1 MTTQLKF
8 ETSTASRKNKM
19 PENETVDKST
29 YDESNI
35 TVLQGLEAVRLRPG
49 MYIGG
54 VDSTA
59 LHHLV
64 FEIVDN
70 SVDEALA
77 GYCSEIHVIINSDG
91 SLSVED
97 DGRGIPVGIHEE
109 EGIPAVELIL
119 TRLHS
124 GGKFDNSNYKVSGGL
139 NGVGASVVNALSG
152 KMIAE
157 IHREGFLW
165 KQEYQKGIT
174 ASSLEQIEESKTTGT
189 HITFWPDKTIFDNV
203 DFNFEIL
210 AHRLRELAFLNKGI
224 LISIRDNRSERFQ
237 EFKYEGG
244 IAAFIEH
251 INENKNVLHESP
263 VYFSG
268 KSEDV
273 EIEVAF
279 QYNDSY
285 TERIYSFVNNINTV
299 DGGTHL
305 TGFKG
310 ALTRTL
316 NSYISANKITNDLK
330 ENLTGED
337 VREGMAAVISTR
349 VTNPQFESQK
359 KIKLTNV
366 EIKGKVETL
375 VSEYLG
381 AHLEENPAVAKKI
394 VAKAID
400 AQRARLAAKKA
411 REITRRKNVLEFS
424 TLPGKLAD
432 CQESDPALSELFLV
446 EGDSAGGS
454 AKQGR
459 DRKNQAI
466 LPLKGKIL
474 NVEKARFDKMLSHEE
489 IKAMITAMGTGI
501 GKEEFDLEKIRYHK
515 IIIMTDADVD
525 GLHILTLILTFF
537 YRQMPEIIENG
548 YLYIAQP
555 PLYKAKKGRSSFYA
569 KNENDLTERLV
580 RSSSE
585 TLSLTSEKG
594 TTISGED
601 LFQTALKIRLY
612 RTHYGRLCFNPNLT
626 LLINLLLKHEIEIDL
641 GGAEH
646 ILNCI
651 DNLKNSYPDYKLTVD
666 PEKQGSNVLIQV
678 NDTQIELS
686 LNLLENLSAYD
697 YSQLFQEH
705 MNLKTALGENGLL
718 LTEENEGESHS
729 IQTWSQVLEFM
740 VSFGKKGMYIQRYKG
755 LGEMNPEQLWE
766 TTLDPTIRTLKKV
779 KVEDIVES
787 DGIFTILMGDNVEPR
802 RNFIV
807 ENALRVKNLDV

>member
-1 MTTQLKF
+1 
-8 ETSTASRKNKM
+8 M
-19 PENETVDKST
+19 PENETVDNST

-54 VDSTA
+54 VDNTA

-64 FEIVDN
+64 FEVVDN

-77 GYCSEIHVIINSDG
+77 GFCTEIHVIINSDG
-91 SLSVED
+91 SISVED
-97 DGRGIPVGIHEE
+97 NGRGIPVGIHEE

-119 TRLHS
+119 TRLHA

-139 NGVGASVVNALSG
+139 NGVGASVVNALSNR
-152 KMIAE
+152 MIAE

-165 KQEYQKGIT
+165 KQEYRKGNT
-174 ASSLEQIEESKTTGT
+174 ASTLQQIEDSRKTGT
-189 HITFWPDKTIFDNV
+189 NITFWPDDTIFDHV
-203 DFNFEIL
+203 EFNYEIL
-210 AHRLRELAFLNKGI
+210 AHRLRELAFLNRGI
-224 LISIRDNRSERFQ
+224 MISIRDNRSERFQ
-237 EFKYEGG
+237 EFKYDGG
-244 IAAFIEH
+244 IASFIRH
-251 INENKNVLHESP
+251 INENKNVLHEDP

-285 TERIYSFVNNINTV
+285 TERIYSFVNTINTI

-316 NSYISANKITNDLK
+316 NNYMTSNNIANDSK
-330 ENLTGED
+330 ENFSGED
-337 VREGMAAVISTR
+337 VREGMAAVISAR
-349 VTNPQFESQK
+349 VTEPQFESQK

-381 AHLEENPAVAKKI
+381 AYLEENPSVSKKI

-411 REITRRKNVLEFS
+411 RELTRRKNVLEFS

-432 CQESDPALSELFLV
+432 CQESDPSLSELFLV

-474 NVEKARFDKMLSHEE
+474 NVEKARFDKMLTNEE
-489 IKAMITAMGTGI
+489 IKTMITAMGTGI
-501 GKEEFDLEKIRYHK
+501 GKEEFNLEKIRYHK

-525 GLHILTLILTFF
+525 GSHILTLILTFF

-555 PLYKAKKGRSSFYA
+555 PLYRAKKGRSSFFVRDE
-569 KNENDLTERLV
+569 NELTERLV

-585 TLSLTSEKG
+585 ILILKPENG
-594 TTISGED
+594 TAISGEE
-601 LFQTALKIRLY
+601 LFKIALQIRLY
-612 RTHYGRLCFNPNLT
+612 RTHYDRLCYNPNLT
-626 LLINLLLKHEIEIDL
+626 MLINLLLKHQIEIDL

-646 ILNCI
+646 IINCI
-651 DNLKNSYPDYKLTVD
+651 SGLKNIYHDYKLTVD
-666 PEKQGSNVLIQV
+666 PEKQGSNVFIEV
-678 NDTQIELS
+678 NGQQIELS

-697 YSQLFQEH
+697 YSQMFEEH
-705 MNLKTALGENGLL
+705 LRLKAALGEKGVV
-718 LTEENEGESHS
+718 LTEEKEGESNFFQS
-729 IQTWSQVLEFM
+729 WFEVLDFM
-740 VSFGKKGMYIQRYKG
+740 INFGKKGMYIQRYKG

-766 TTLDPTIRTLKKV
+766 TTLNPKVRTLKKV
-779 KVEDIVES
+779 TIEDIVES
-787 DGIFTILMGDNVEPR
+787 DGIFTILMGDQVEPR
-802 RNFIV
+802 RNFIE

>member
-1 MTTQLKF
+1 MQ
-8 ETSTASRKNKM
+8 
-19 PENETVDKST
+19 ENQSVEVTD

-54 VDSTA
+54 VDNTA

-64 FEIVDN
+64 FEVVDN

-77 GYCSEIHVIINSDG
+77 GFCTEIHVIINSDG
-91 SLSVED
+91 SISVED
-97 DGRGIPVGIHEE
+97 NGRGIPVGIHEE

-119 TRLHS
+119 TRLHA

-139 NGVGASVVNALSG
+139 NGVGASVVNALSNR
-152 KMIAE
+152 MIAE

-165 KQEYQKGIT
+165 KQEYRKGNT
-174 ASSLEQIEESKTTGT
+174 ASTLQQIEDSRKTGT
-189 HITFWPDKTIFDNV
+189 NITFWPDDTIFDHV
-203 DFNFEIL
+203 EFNYEIL
-210 AHRLRELAFLNKGI
+210 AHRLRELAFLNRGI
-224 LISIRDNRSERFQ
+224 MISIRDNRSERFQ
-237 EFKYEGG
+237 EFKYDGG
-244 IAAFIEH
+244 IASFIRH
-251 INENKNVLHESP
+251 INENKNVLHEDP

-285 TERIYSFVNNINTV
+285 TERIYSFVNTINTI

-316 NSYISANKITNDLK
+316 NNYMTSNNIANDSK
-330 ENLTGED
+330 ENFSGED
-337 VREGMAAVISTR
+337 VREGMAAVISAR
-349 VTNPQFESQK
+349 VTEPQFESQK

-381 AHLEENPAVAKKI
+381 AYLEENPSVSKKI

-411 REITRRKNVLEFS
+411 RELTRRKNVLEFS

-432 CQESDPALSELFLV
+432 CQESDPSLSELFLV

-474 NVEKARFDKMLSHEE
+474 NVEKARFDKMLTNEE
-489 IKAMITAMGTGI
+489 IKTMITAMGTGI
-501 GKEEFDLEKIRYHK
+501 GKEEFNLEKIRYHK

-525 GLHILTLILTFF
+525 GSHILTLILTFF

-555 PLYKAKKGRSSFYA
+555 PLYRAKKGRSSFFVRDE
-569 KNENDLTERLV
+569 NELTERLV

-585 TLSLTSEKG
+585 ILILKPENG
-594 TTISGED
+594 TAISGEE
-601 LFQTALKIRLY
+601 LFQIALQIRLY
-612 RTHYGRLCFNPNLT
+612 RTHYDRLCYNPNLT
-626 LLINLLLKHEIEIDL
+626 MLINLLLKHQIEIDL

-646 ILNCI
+646 IINCI
-651 DNLKNSYPDYKLTVD
+651 SGLKNIYHDYKLTVD
-666 PEKQGSNVLIQV
+666 PEKQGSNVFIEV
-678 NDTQIELS
+678 NGQQIELS

-697 YSQLFQEH
+697 YSQMFEEH
-705 MNLKTALGENGLL
+705 LRLKVALGEKGMV
-718 LTEENEGESHS
+718 LTEEKEGESNFFQS
-729 IQTWSQVLEFM
+729 WFEVLDFM
-740 VSFGKKGMYIQRYKG
+740 INFGKKGMYIQRYKG

-766 TTLDPTIRTLKKV
+766 TTLNPKVRTLKKV
-779 KVEDIVES
+779 TIEDIVES
-787 DGIFTILMGDNVEPR
+787 DGIFTILMGDQVEPR
-802 RNFIV
+802 RNFIE

>member
-1 MTTQLKF
+1 MQ
-8 ETSTASRKNKM
+8 
-19 PENETVDKST
+19 ENQSVEVTD

-54 VDSTA
+54 VDNTA

-64 FEIVDN
+64 FEVVDN

-77 GYCSEIHVIINSDG
+77 GFCTEIHVIINSDG
-91 SLSVED
+91 SISVED
-97 DGRGIPVGIHEE
+97 NGRGIPVGIHEE

-119 TRLHS
+119 TRLHA

-139 NGVGASVVNALSG
+139 NGVGASVVNALSNR
-152 KMIAE
+152 MIAE

-165 KQEYQKGIT
+165 KQEYRKGNT
-174 ASSLEQIEESKTTGT
+174 ASTLQQIEDSRKTGT
-189 HITFWPDKTIFDNV
+189 NITFWPDDTIFDHV
-203 DFNFEIL
+203 EFNYEIL
-210 AHRLRELAFLNKGI
+210 AHRLRELAFLNRGI
-224 LISIRDNRSERFQ
+224 MISIRDNRSERFQ
-237 EFKYEGG
+237 EFKYDGG
-244 IAAFIEH
+244 IASFIRH
-251 INENKNVLHESP
+251 INENKNVLHEDP

-285 TERIYSFVNNINTV
+285 TERIYSFVNTINTI

-316 NSYISANKITNDLK
+316 NNYMTSNNIANDSK
-330 ENLTGED
+330 ENFSGED
-337 VREGMAAVISTR
+337 VREGMAAVISAR
-349 VTNPQFESQK
+349 VTEPQFESQK

-381 AHLEENPAVAKKI
+381 AYLEENPSVSKKI

-411 REITRRKNVLEFS
+411 RELTRRKNVLEFS

-432 CQESDPALSELFLV
+432 CQESDPSLSELFLV

-474 NVEKARFDKMLSHEE
+474 NVEKARFDKMLTNEE
-489 IKAMITAMGTGI
+489 IKTMITAMGTGI
-501 GKEEFDLEKIRYHK
+501 GKEEFNLEKIRYHK

-525 GLHILTLILTFF
+525 GSHILTLILTFF

-555 PLYKAKKGRSSFYA
+555 PLYRAKKGRSSFFVRDE
-569 KNENDLTERLV
+569 NELTERLV

-585 TLSLTSEKG
+585 ILILKPENG
-594 TTISGED
+594 TAISGEE
-601 LFQTALKIRLY
+601 LFQIALQIRLY
-612 RTHYGRLCFNPNLT
+612 RTHYDRLCYNPNLT
-626 LLINLLLKHEIEIDL
+626 MLINLLLKHQIEIDL

-646 ILNCI
+646 IINCI
-651 DNLKNSYPDYKLTVD
+651 SGLKNIYHDYKLTVD
-666 PEKQGSNVLIQV
+666 PEKQGSNVFIEV
-678 NDTQIELS
+678 NGQQIELS

-697 YSQLFQEH
+697 YSQMFEEH
-705 MNLKTALGENGLL
+705 LRLKAALGEKGVV
-718 LTEENEGESHS
+718 LTEEKEGESNFFQS
-729 IQTWSQVLEFM
+729 WFEVLDFM
-740 VSFGKKGMYIQRYKG
+740 INFGKKGMYIQRYKG

-766 TTLDPTIRTLKKV
+766 TTLNPEVRTLKKV
-779 KVEDIVES
+779 TIEDIVES
-787 DGIFTILMGDNVEPR
+787 DGIFTILMGDQVEPR
-802 RNFIV
+802 RNFIE

>member
-1 MTTQLKF
+1 
-8 ETSTASRKNKM
+8 M
-19 PENETVDKST
+19 PEIESIENSD

-54 VDSTA
+54 VDSAA

-64 FEIVDN
+64 FEVVDN

-77 GYCSEIHVIINSDG
+77 GFCTEIHVIINSDG

-119 TRLHS
+119 TRLHA

-165 KQEYQKGIT
+165 KQEYKQGIT
-174 ASSLEQIEESKTTGT
+174 VTPLDQVEESKKTGT
-189 HITFWPDKTIFDNV
+189 QITFWPDKTIFDHV
-203 DFNFEIL
+203 EFNFEIL
-210 AHRLRELAFLNKGI
+210 AHRLRELAFLNRGI
-224 LISIRDNRSERFQ
+224 LISIRDNRTERFQ

-244 IAAFIEH
+244 IASFIKH
-251 INENKNVLHESP
+251 INENKSVLHESP

-268 KSEDV
+268 KSDDV
-273 EIEVAF
+273 EIEVSF

-285 TERIYSFVNNINTV
+285 TERIFSFVNNINTIE
-299 DGGTHL
+299 GGTHL

-316 NSYISANKITNDLK
+316 NNYMTSNKIANDSK
-330 ENLTGED
+330 ENLSGED
-337 VREGMAAVISTR
+337 VREGMAAVISAR
-349 VTNPQFESQK
+349 VMNPQFESQK

-366 EIKGKVETL
+366 EVKGKVETL

-381 AHLEENPAVAKKI
+381 AYLEENPVVAKKI
-394 VAKAID
+394 VAKGID
-400 AQRARLAAKKA
+400 AQRARIAAKKA
-411 REITRRKNVLEFS
+411 RELTRRKNVLEFS
-424 TLPGKLAD
+424 TLPGKLSD

-474 NVEKARFDKMLSHEE
+474 NVEKARFDKMLSNEE
-489 IKAMITAMGTGI
+489 IKTMITAMGTGI
-501 GKEEFDLEKIRYHK
+501 GKEEFDMEKIRYHK

-525 GLHILTLILTFF
+525 GSHILTLILTFF

-555 PLYKAKKGRSSFYA
+555 PLYRAKKGRSSFYVRDE
-569 KNENDLTERLV
+569 NELTERLF
-580 RSSSE
+580 RDSSE
-585 TLSLTSEKG
+585 SLILNTDSGKSLTSE
-594 TTISGED
+594 E
-601 LFQTALKIRLY
+601 LYRVALKIRLY
-612 RTHYGRLCFNPNLT
+612 KTHYERLCFSTN
-626 LLINLLLKHEIEIDL
+626 
-641 GGAEH
+641 
-646 ILNCI
+646 
-651 DNLKNSYPDYKLTVD
+651 
-666 PEKQGSNVLIQV
+666 
-678 NDTQIELS
+678 LS
-686 LNLLENLSAYD
+686 LSLI
-697 YSQLFQEH
+697 H
-705 MNLKTALGENGLL
+705 
-718 LTEENEGESHS
+718 
-729 IQTWSQVLEFM
+729 I
-740 VSFGKKGMYIQRYKG
+740 
-755 LGEMNPEQLWE
+755 
-766 TTLDPTIRTLKKV
+766 
-779 KVEDIVES
+779 
-787 DGIFTILMGDNVEPR
+787 
-802 RNFIV
+802 
-807 ENALRVKNLDV
+807 

>member
-1 MTTQLKF
+1 MQ
-8 ETSTASRKNKM
+8 
-19 PENETVDKST
+19 ENQSVEVTD

-54 VDSTA
+54 VDNTA

-64 FEIVDN
+64 FEVVDN

-77 GYCSEIHVIINSDG
+77 GFCTEIHVIINSDG
-91 SLSVED
+91 SISVED
-97 DGRGIPVGIHEE
+97 NGRGIPVGIHEE

-119 TRLHS
+119 TRLHA

-139 NGVGASVVNALSG
+139 NGVGASVVNALSN

-165 KQEYQKGIT
+165 KQEYRKGNT
-174 ASSLEQIEESKTTGT
+174 ASTLQQIEDSRKTGT
-189 HITFWPDKTIFDNV
+189 NITFWPDDTIFDHV
-203 DFNFEIL
+203 EFNYEIL
-210 AHRLRELAFLNKGI
+210 AHRLRELAFLNRGI
-224 LISIRDNRSERFQ
+224 MISIRDNRSERFQ
-237 EFKYEGG
+237 EFKYDGG
-244 IAAFIEH
+244 IASFIRH
-251 INENKNVLHESP
+251 INENKNVLHEDP

-285 TERIYSFVNNINTV
+285 TERIYSFVNTINTI

-316 NSYISANKITNDLK
+316 NNYMTSNNIANDSK
-330 ENLTGED
+330 ENFSGED
-337 VREGMAAVISTR
+337 VREGMAAVISAR
-349 VTNPQFESQK
+349 VTEPQFESQK

-381 AHLEENPAVAKKI
+381 AYLEENPSVSKKI

-411 REITRRKNVLEFS
+411 RELTRRKNVLEFS

-432 CQESDPALSELFLV
+432 CQESDPSLSELFLV

-474 NVEKARFDKMLSHEE
+474 NVEKARFDKMLTNEE
-489 IKAMITAMGTGI
+489 IKTMITAMGTGI
-501 GKEEFDLEKIRYHK
+501 GKEEFNLEKIRYHK

-525 GLHILTLILTFF
+525 GSHILTLILTFF

-555 PLYKAKKGRSSFYA
+555 PLYRAKKGRSSFFVRDE
-569 KNENDLTERLV
+569 NELTERLV

-585 TLSLTSEKG
+585 ILILKPENG
-594 TTISGED
+594 TAISGEE
-601 LFQTALKIRLY
+601 LFKIALQIRLY
-612 RTHYGRLCFNPNLT
+612 RTHYDRLCYNPNLT
-626 LLINLLLKHEIEIDL
+626 MLINLLLKHQIEIDL

-646 ILNCI
+646 IINCI
-651 DNLKNSYPDYKLTVD
+651 SGLKNIYHDYKLTVD
-666 PEKQGSNVLIQV
+666 PEKQGSNVFIEV
-678 NDTQIELS
+678 NGQQIELS

-697 YSQLFQEH
+697 YSQMFEEH
-705 MNLKTALGENGLL
+705 LRLKAALGEKGVV
-718 LTEENEGESHS
+718 LTEEKEGESNFFQS
-729 IQTWSQVLEFM
+729 WFEVLDFM
-740 VSFGKKGMYIQRYKG
+740 INFGKKGMYIQRYKG

-766 TTLDPTIRTLKKV
+766 TTLNPKVRTLKKV
-779 KVEDIVES
+779 TIEDIVES
-787 DGIFTILMGDNVEPR
+787 DGIFTILMGDQVEPR
-802 RNFIV
+802 RNFIE

>member
-1 MTTQLKF
+1 MQ
-8 ETSTASRKNKM
+8 
-19 PENETVDKST
+19 ENQSVEVTD

-54 VDSTA
+54 VDNTA

-64 FEIVDN
+64 FEVVDN

-77 GYCSEIHVIINSDG
+77 GFCTEIHVIINSDG
-91 SLSVED
+91 SISVED
-97 DGRGIPVGIHEE
+97 NGRGIPVGIHEE

-119 TRLHS
+119 TRLHA

-139 NGVGASVVNALSG
+139 NGVGASVVNALSNR
-152 KMIAE
+152 MIAE

-165 KQEYQKGIT
+165 KQEYRKGNT
-174 ASSLEQIEESKTTGT
+174 ASTLQQIEDSRKTGT
-189 HITFWPDKTIFDNV
+189 NITFWPDDTIFDHV
-203 DFNFEIL
+203 EFNYEIL
-210 AHRLRELAFLNKGI
+210 AHRLRELAFLNRGI
-224 LISIRDNRSERFQ
+224 MISIRDNRSERFQ
-237 EFKYEGG
+237 EFKYDGG
-244 IAAFIEH
+244 IASFIRH
-251 INENKNVLHESP
+251 INENKNVLHEDP

-285 TERIYSFVNNINTV
+285 TERIYSFVNTINTI

-316 NSYISANKITNDLK
+316 NNYMTSNNIANDSK
-330 ENLTGED
+330 ENFSGED

-349 VTNPQFESQK
+349 VTEPQFESQK

-381 AHLEENPAVAKKI
+381 AYLEENPSVSKKI

-411 REITRRKNVLEFS
+411 RELTRRKNVLEFS

-432 CQESDPALSELFLV
+432 CQESDPSLSELFLV

-474 NVEKARFDKMLSHEE
+474 NVEKARFDKMLTNEE
-489 IKAMITAMGTGI
+489 IKTMITAMGTGI
-501 GKEEFDLEKIRYHK
+501 GKEEFNLEKIRYHK

-525 GLHILTLILTFF
+525 GSHILTLILTFF

-555 PLYKAKKGRSSFYA
+555 PLYRAKKGRSSFFVRDE
-569 KNENDLTERLV
+569 NELTERLV

-585 TLSLTSEKG
+585 ILILKPENG
-594 TTISGED
+594 TAFSGEK
-601 LFQTALKIRLY
+601 LSQIALQIRLY
-612 RTHYGRLCFNPNLT
+612 RTHYDRLCYNPNLT
-626 LLINLLLKHEIEIDL
+626 MLINLLLKHQIEIDL

-646 ILNCI
+646 IINCI
-651 DNLKNSYPDYKLTVD
+651 SGLKNIYHDYKLTVD
-666 PEKQGSNVLIQV
+666 PEKQGSNVFIEV
-678 NDTQIELS
+678 NGQQIELS

-697 YSQLFQEH
+697 YSQMFEEH
-705 MNLKTALGENGLL
+705 LRLKAALGEKGMV
-718 LTEENEGESHS
+718 LTEEKEGESNFFQS
-729 IQTWSQVLEFM
+729 WFEVLDFM
-740 VSFGKKGMYIQRYKG
+740 INFGKKGMYIQRYKG

-766 TTLDPTIRTLKKV
+766 TTLNPEVRTLKKV
-779 KVEDIVES
+779 TIEDIVES
-787 DGIFTILMGDNVEPR
+787 DGIFTILMGDQVEPR
-802 RNFIV
+802 RNFIE

>member
-1 MTTQLKF
+1 MQ
-8 ETSTASRKNKM
+8 
-19 PENETVDKST
+19 ENQSVEVTD

-54 VDSTA
+54 VDNTA

-64 FEIVDN
+64 FEVVDN

-77 GYCSEIHVIINSDG
+77 GFCTEIHVIINSDG
-91 SLSVED
+91 SISVED
-97 DGRGIPVGIHEE
+97 NGRGIPVGIHEE

-119 TRLHS
+119 TRLHA

-139 NGVGASVVNALSG
+139 NGVGASVVNALSNR
-152 KMIAE
+152 MIAE

-165 KQEYQKGIT
+165 KQEYRKGNT
-174 ASSLEQIEESKTTGT
+174 ASTLQQIEDSRKTGT
-189 HITFWPDKTIFDNV
+189 NITFWPDDTIFDHV
-203 DFNFEIL
+203 EFNYEIL
-210 AHRLRELAFLNKGI
+210 AHRLRELAFLNRGI
-224 LISIRDNRSERFQ
+224 MISIRDNRSERFQ
-237 EFKYEGG
+237 EFKYDGG
-244 IAAFIEH
+244 IASFIRH
-251 INENKNVLHESP
+251 INENKNVLHEDP

-285 TERIYSFVNNINTV
+285 TERIYSFVNTINTI

-316 NSYISANKITNDLK
+316 NNYMTSNNIANDSK
-330 ENLTGED
+330 ENFSGED
-337 VREGMAAVISTR
+337 VREGMAAVISAR
-349 VTNPQFESQK
+349 VTEPQFESQK

-381 AHLEENPAVAKKI
+381 AYLEENPSVSKKI

-411 REITRRKNVLEFS
+411 RELTRRKNVLEFS

-432 CQESDPALSELFLV
+432 CQESDPSLSELFLV

-474 NVEKARFDKMLSHEE
+474 NVEKARFDKMLTNEE
-489 IKAMITAMGTGI
+489 IKTMITAMGTGI
-501 GKEEFDLEKIRYHK
+501 GKEEFNLEKIRYHK

-525 GLHILTLILTFF
+525 GSHILTLILTFF

-555 PLYKAKKGRSSFYA
+555 PLYRAKKGRSSFFVRDE
-569 KNENDLTERLV
+569 NELTERLV

-585 TLSLTSEKG
+585 ILILKPENG
-594 TTISGED
+594 TAISGEE
-601 LFQTALKIRLY
+601 LFQIALQIRLY
-612 RTHYGRLCFNPNLT
+612 RTHYDRLCYNPNLT
-626 LLINLLLKHEIEIDL
+626 MLINLLLKHQIEIDL

-646 ILNCI
+646 IINCI
-651 DNLKNSYPDYKLTVD
+651 SGLKNIYHDYKLTVD
-666 PEKQGSNVLIQV
+666 PEKQGSNVFIEV
-678 NDTQIELS
+678 NGQQIELS

-697 YSQLFQEH
+697 YSQMFEEH
-705 MNLKTALGENGLL
+705 LRLKAALGEKGVV
-718 LTEENEGESHS
+718 LTEEKEGESHFFQS
-729 IQTWSQVLEFM
+729 WFEVLDFM
-740 VSFGKKGMYIQRYKG
+740 INFGKKGMYIQRYKG
-755 LGEMNPEQLWE
+755 LGEMNPEQLRE
-766 TTLDPTIRTLKKV
+766 TTLNPKVRTLKKV
-779 KVEDIVES
+779 TIEDIVES
-787 DGIFTILMGDNVEPR
+787 DGIFTILMGDQVEPR
-802 RNFIV
+802 RNFIE

>member
-1 MTTQLKF
+1 
-8 ETSTASRKNKM
+8 M
-19 PENETVDKST
+19 PEIESVVNSD

-54 VDSTA
+54 VDSAA

-64 FEIVDN
+64 FEVVDN

-77 GYCSEIHVIINSDG
+77 GFCTEIHAIINSDG

-97 DGRGIPVGIHEE
+97 NGRGIPVGIHEE

-119 TRLHS
+119 TRLHA

-157 IHREGFLW
+157 IHREGYLW
-165 KQEYQKGIT
+165 KQEYQQGIT
-174 ASSLEQIEESKTTGT
+174 VTPPLEKVEESKKTGT
-189 HITFWPDKTIFDNV
+189 QITFWPDETIFDSV
-203 DFNFEIL
+203 EFNFEIL
-210 AHRLRELAFLNKGI
+210 AHRLRELAFLNRGI
-224 LISIRDNRSERFQ
+224 LISIRDNRTERFQ
-237 EFKYEGG
+237 EFRYEGG
-244 IAAFIEH
+244 IAAFIKH
-251 INENKNVLHESP
+251 INENKSVLHESP

-268 KSEDV
+268 KSDDV

-299 DGGTHL
+299 EGGTHL

-316 NSYISANKITNDLK
+316 NSYMSANKITNDSK
-330 ENLTGED
+330 ENLSGED
-337 VREGMAAVISTR
+337 VREGMAAVISAR
-349 VTNPQFESQK
+349 VMNPQFESQK

-381 AHLEENPAVAKKI
+381 AYLEENPAVAKKI
-394 VAKAID
+394 VTKGID
-400 AQRARLAAKKA
+400 AQRARIAAKKA
-411 REITRRKNVLEFS
+411 RELTRRKNVLEFS

-474 NVEKARFDKMLSHEE
+474 NVEKARFDKMLGNEE
-489 IKAMITAMGTGI
+489 IKTMITAMGTGI
-501 GKEEFDLEKIRYHK
+501 GNEEFDLEKIRYHK

-525 GLHILTLILTFF
+525 GSHILTLILTFF

-555 PLYKAKKGRSSFYA
+555 PLYRAKKGRSSFYVRDD
-569 KNENDLTERLV
+569 NELTERLV
-580 RSSSE
+580 RASSE
-585 TLSLTSEKG
+585 SLVLSTDNGKTLS
-594 TTISGED
+594 GEE
-601 LFQTALKIRLY
+601 LFQAALKIRLY
-612 RTHYGRLCFNPNLT
+612 KTHYDRLCFNQNLT
-626 LLINLLLKHEIEIDL
+626 LLVDLLLKHEIEIDL

-646 ILNCI
+646 ILKCV
-651 DNLKNSYPDYKLTVD
+651 DGLKENYTDYKLTVD
-666 PEKQGSNVLIQV
+666 PEKQGNNVLIEV
-678 NDTQIELS
+678 NEQQIELS
-686 LNLLENLSAYD
+686 LNLLENMSAYD
-697 YSQLFQEH
+697 FSQLFQER
-705 MNLKTALGENGLL
+705 LKLIENLGENGVV
-718 LTEENEGESHS
+718 LTEEKEGESHS
-729 IQTWSQVLEFM
+729 FQTWKEVLDFM
-740 VSFGKKGMYIQRYKG
+740 ISFGKKGMYIQRYKG

-766 TTLDPTIRTLKKV
+766 TTLDPDVRTLKKV
-779 KVEDIVES
+779 KVEDLVES
-787 DGIFTILMGDNVEPR
+787 DGIFTILMGDQVEPR
-802 RNFIV
+802 RNFIE

>member
-1 MTTQLKF
+1 MQ
-8 ETSTASRKNKM
+8 
-19 PENETVDKST
+19 ENQSVEVTD

-54 VDSTA
+54 VDNTA

-64 FEIVDN
+64 FEVVDN

-77 GYCSEIHVIINSDG
+77 GFCTEIHVIINSDG
-91 SLSVED
+91 SISVED
-97 DGRGIPVGIHEE
+97 NGRGIPVGIHEE

-119 TRLHS
+119 TRLHA

-139 NGVGASVVNALSG
+139 NGVGASVVNALSNR
-152 KMIAE
+152 MIAE

-165 KQEYQKGIT
+165 KQEYRKGNT
-174 ASSLEQIEESKTTGT
+174 ASTLQQIEDSRKTGT
-189 HITFWPDKTIFDNV
+189 NITFWPDDTIFDHV
-203 DFNFEIL
+203 EFNYEIL
-210 AHRLRELAFLNKGI
+210 AHRLRELAFLNRGI
-224 LISIRDNRSERFQ
+224 MISIRDNRSERFQ
-237 EFKYEGG
+237 EFKYDGG
-244 IAAFIEH
+244 IASFIRH
-251 INENKNVLHESP
+251 INENKNVLHEDP

-285 TERIYSFVNNINTV
+285 TERIYSFVNTINTI

-316 NSYISANKITNDLK
+316 NNYMTSNNIANDSK
-330 ENLTGED
+330 ENFSGED
-337 VREGMAAVISTR
+337 VREGMAAVISARITE
-349 VTNPQFESQK
+349 PQFESQK

-381 AHLEENPAVAKKI
+381 AYLEENPSVSKKI

-411 REITRRKNVLEFS
+411 RELTRRKNVLEFS

-432 CQESDPALSELFLV
+432 CQESDPSLSELFLV

-474 NVEKARFDKMLSHEE
+474 NVEKARFDKMLTNEE
-489 IKAMITAMGTGI
+489 IKTIITAMGTGI
-501 GKEEFDLEKIRYHK
+501 GKEEFNLEKIRYHK

-525 GLHILTLILTFF
+525 GSHILTLILTFF

-555 PLYKAKKGRSSFYA
+555 PLYRAKKGRSSFYVRDE
-569 KNENDLTERLV
+569 NELTERLV

-585 TLSLTSEKG
+585 TLILKPENG
-594 TTISGED
+594 AAISGEE
-601 LFQTALKIRLY
+601 LFRTALQIRLY
-612 RTHYGRLCFNPNLT
+612 RTHYDRLCYNPNLT
-626 LLINLLLKHEIEIDL
+626 MLINLLLKHQIEIDL

-646 ILNCI
+646 IINCI
-651 DNLKNSYPDYKLTVD
+651 SGLKNIYHDYKLTVD
-666 PEKQGSNVLIQV
+666 PEKQGNNVLIEV
-678 NDTQIELS
+678 NGQQIELS

-697 YSQLFQEH
+697 YSQMFEEH
-705 MNLKTALGENGLL
+705 LRLKAALGEKGVV
-718 LTEENEGESHS
+718 LTEEKEGESHFFQS
-729 IQTWSQVLEFM
+729 WFEVLDFM
-740 VSFGKKGMYIQRYKG
+740 INFGKKGMYIQRYKG

-766 TTLDPTIRTLKKV
+766 TTLNPKVRTLKKV
-779 KVEDIVES
+779 TIEDIVES
-787 DGIFTILMGDNVEPR
+787 DGIFTILMGDHVEPR
-802 RNFIV
+802 RNFIE

>member
-1 MTTQLKF
+1 MQ
-8 ETSTASRKNKM
+8 
-19 PENETVDKST
+19 ENQSVEVTD

-54 VDSTA
+54 VDNTA

-64 FEIVDN
+64 FEVVDN

-77 GYCSEIHVIINSDG
+77 GFCTEIHVIINSDG
-91 SLSVED
+91 SISVED
-97 DGRGIPVGIHEE
+97 NGRGIPVGIHEE

-119 TRLHS
+119 TRLHA

-139 NGVGASVVNALSG
+139 NGVGASVVNALSN

-165 KQEYQKGIT
+165 KQEYRKGNT
-174 ASSLEQIEESKTTGT
+174 ASTLQQIEDSRKTGT
-189 HITFWPDKTIFDNV
+189 NITFWPDDTIFDHV
-203 DFNFEIL
+203 EFNYEIL
-210 AHRLRELAFLNKGI
+210 AHRLRELAFLNRGI
-224 LISIRDNRSERFQ
+224 MISIRDNRSERFQ
-237 EFKYEGG
+237 EFKYDGG
-244 IAAFIEH
+244 IASFIRH
-251 INENKNVLHESP
+251 INENKNVLHEDP

-285 TERIYSFVNNINTV
+285 TERIYSFVNTINTI

-316 NSYISANKITNDLK
+316 NNYMTSNNIANDSK
-330 ENLTGED
+330 ENFSGED
-337 VREGMAAVISTR
+337 VREGMAAVISAR
-349 VTNPQFESQK
+349 VTEPQFESQK

-381 AHLEENPAVAKKI
+381 AYLEENPSVSKKI

-411 REITRRKNVLEFS
+411 RELTRRKNVLEFS

-432 CQESDPALSELFLV
+432 CQESDPSLSELFLV

-474 NVEKARFDKMLSHEE
+474 NVEKARFDKMLTNEE
-489 IKAMITAMGTGI
+489 IKTMITAMGTGI
-501 GKEEFDLEKIRYHK
+501 GKEEFNLEKIRYHK

-525 GLHILTLILTFF
+525 GSHILTLILTFF

-555 PLYKAKKGRSSFYA
+555 PLYRAKKGRSSFFVRDE
-569 KNENDLTERLV
+569 NELTERLV

-585 TLSLTSEKG
+585 ILILKPENG
-594 TTISGED
+594 TAISGEE
-601 LFQTALKIRLY
+601 LFKIALQIRLY
-612 RTHYGRLCFNPNLT
+612 RTHYDRLCYNPNLT
-626 LLINLLLKHEIEIDL
+626 MLINLLLKHQIEIDL

-646 ILNCI
+646 IINCI
-651 DNLKNSYPDYKLTVD
+651 SGLKNIYHDYKLTVD
-666 PEKQGSNVLIQV
+666 PEKQGSNVFIEV
-678 NDTQIELS
+678 NGQQIELS

-697 YSQLFQEH
+697 YSQMFEEH
-705 MNLKTALGENGLL
+705 LRLKAALGEKGMV
-718 LTEENEGESHS
+718 LTEEKEGESNFFQS
-729 IQTWSQVLEFM
+729 WFEVLDFM
-740 VSFGKKGMYIQRYKG
+740 INFGKKGMYIQRYKG

-766 TTLDPTIRTLKKV
+766 TTLNPKVRTLKKV
-779 KVEDIVES
+779 TIEDIVES
-787 DGIFTILMGDNVEPR
+787 DGIFTILMGDQVEPR
-802 RNFIV
+802 RNFIE

>member
-1 MTTQLKF
+1 MQ
-8 ETSTASRKNKM
+8 
-19 PENETVDKST
+19 ENQSVEVTD

-54 VDSTA
+54 VDNTA

-64 FEIVDN
+64 FEVVDN

-77 GYCSEIHVIINSDG
+77 GFCTEIHVIINSDG
-91 SLSVED
+91 SISVED
-97 DGRGIPVGIHEE
+97 NGRGIPVGIHEE

-119 TRLHS
+119 TRLHA

-139 NGVGASVVNALSG
+139 NCVGASVVNALSN

-165 KQEYQKGIT
+165 KQEYRKGNT
-174 ASSLEQIEESKTTGT
+174 ASTLQQIEDSRKTGT
-189 HITFWPDKTIFDNV
+189 NITFWPDDTIFDHV
-203 DFNFEIL
+203 EFNYEIL
-210 AHRLRELAFLNKGI
+210 AHRLRELAFLNRGI
-224 LISIRDNRSERFQ
+224 MISIRDNRSERFQ
-237 EFKYEGG
+237 EFKYDGG
-244 IAAFIEH
+244 IASFIRH
-251 INENKNVLHESP
+251 INENKNVLHEDP

-285 TERIYSFVNNINTV
+285 TERIYSFVNTINTI

-316 NSYISANKITNDLK
+316 NNYMTSNNIANDSK
-330 ENLTGED
+330 ENFSGED
-337 VREGMAAVISTR
+337 VREGMAAVISAR
-349 VTNPQFESQK
+349 VTEPQFESQK

-381 AHLEENPAVAKKI
+381 AYLEENPSVSKKI

-411 REITRRKNVLEFS
+411 RELTRRKNVLEFS

-432 CQESDPALSELFLV
+432 CQESDPSLSELFLV

-474 NVEKARFDKMLSHEE
+474 NVEKARFDKMLTNEE
-489 IKAMITAMGTGI
+489 IKTMITAMGTGI
-501 GKEEFDLEKIRYHK
+501 GKEEFNLEKIRYHK

-525 GLHILTLILTFF
+525 GSHILTLILTFF

-555 PLYKAKKGRSSFYA
+555 PLYRAKKGRSSFFVRDE
-569 KNENDLTERLV
+569 NELTERLV

-585 TLSLTSEKG
+585 ILILKPENG
-594 TTISGED
+594 TAISGEE
-601 LFQTALKIRLY
+601 LFQIALQIRLY
-612 RTHYGRLCFNPNLT
+612 RTHYDRLCYNPNLT
-626 LLINLLLKHEIEIDL
+626 MLINLLLKHQIEIDL

-646 ILNCI
+646 IINCI
-651 DNLKNSYPDYKLTVD
+651 SGLKNIYHDYKLTVD
-666 PEKQGSNVLIQV
+666 PEKQGSNVFIEV
-678 NDTQIELS
+678 NGQQIELS

-697 YSQLFQEH
+697 YSQMFEEH
-705 MNLKTALGENGLL
+705 LRLKAALGEKGVV
-718 LTEENEGESHS
+718 LTEEKEGESHFFQS
-729 IQTWSQVLEFM
+729 WFEVLDFM
-740 VSFGKKGMYIQRYKG
+740 INFGKKGMYIQRYKG

-766 TTLDPTIRTLKKV
+766 TTLNPKVRTLKKV
-779 KVEDIVES
+779 TIEDIVES
-787 DGIFTILMGDNVEPR
+787 DGIFTILMGDQVEPR
-802 RNFIV
+802 RNFI
-807 ENALRVKNLDV
+807 EQNALRVKNLDV

>member
-1 MTTQLKF
+1 MQ
-8 ETSTASRKNKM
+8 
-19 PENETVDKST
+19 ENQSVEVTD

-54 VDSTA
+54 VDNTA

-64 FEIVDN
+64 FEVVDN

-77 GYCSEIHVIINSDG
+77 GFCTEIHVIINSDG
-91 SLSVED
+91 SISVED
-97 DGRGIPVGIHEE
+97 NGRGIPVGIHEE

-119 TRLHS
+119 TRLHA

-139 NGVGASVVNALSG
+139 NGVGASVVNALSNR
-152 KMIAE
+152 MIAE

-165 KQEYQKGIT
+165 KQEYRKGNT
-174 ASSLEQIEESKTTGT
+174 ASTLQQIEDSRKTGT
-189 HITFWPDKTIFDNV
+189 NITFWPDDTIFDHV
-203 DFNFEIL
+203 EFNYEIL
-210 AHRLRELAFLNKGI
+210 AHRLRELAFLNRGI
-224 LISIRDNRSERFQ
+224 MISIRDNRSERFQ
-237 EFKYEGG
+237 EFKYDGG
-244 IAAFIEH
+244 IASFIRH
-251 INENKNVLHESP
+251 INENKNVLHEDP

-285 TERIYSFVNNINTV
+285 TERIYSFVNTINTI

-316 NSYISANKITNDLK
+316 NNYMTSNNIANDSK
-330 ENLTGED
+330 ENFSGED

-349 VTNPQFESQK
+349 VTEPQFESQK

-381 AHLEENPAVAKKI
+381 AYLEENPSVSKKI

-411 REITRRKNVLEFS
+411 RELTRRKNVLEFS

-432 CQESDPALSELFLV
+432 CQESDPSLSELFLV

-474 NVEKARFDKMLSHEE
+474 NVEKARFDKMLTNEE
-489 IKAMITAMGTGI
+489 IKTMITAMGTGI
-501 GKEEFDLEKIRYHK
+501 GKEEFNLEKIRYHK

-525 GLHILTLILTFF
+525 GSHILTLILTFF

-555 PLYKAKKGRSSFYA
+555 PLYRAKKGRSSFFVRDE
-569 KNENDLTERLV
+569 NELTERLV

-585 TLSLTSEKG
+585 ILILKPENG
-594 TTISGED
+594 TAISGEE
-601 LFQTALKIRLY
+601 LFQIALQIRLY
-612 RTHYGRLCFNPNLT
+612 RTHYDRLCYNPNLT
-626 LLINLLLKHEIEIDL
+626 MLINLLLKHQIEIDL
-641 GGAEH
+641 GGADH
-646 ILNCI
+646 IINCI
-651 DNLKNSYPDYKLTVD
+651 GGLKNIYHDYKLTVD
-666 PEKQGSNVLIQV
+666 PEKQGNNVFIEV
-678 NDTQIELS
+678 NGQQIELS

-697 YSQLFQEH
+697 YSQMFEEH
-705 MNLKTALGENGLL
+705 LRLKAALGEKGVV
-718 LTEENEGESHS
+718 LTEEKEGESHFFQS
-729 IQTWSQVLEFM
+729 WFEVLDFM
-740 VSFGKKGMYIQRYKG
+740 INFGKKGMYIQRYKG

-766 TTLDPTIRTLKKV
+766 TTLNPKVRTLKKV
-779 KVEDIVES
+779 TIEDIVES
-787 DGIFTILMGDNVEPR
+787 DGIFTILMGDQVEPR
-802 RNFIV
+802 RNFIE